1 MAASAA
7 RSDVVVVVARGTLR
21 AKHVNTCSYDLE
33 AATRVEIRVLN
44 SCHINSG
51 RLYEHNNVKNMVLC
65 ALEVKIINVH
75 VFTHPPGLVYYVLH
89 II

>member
-1 MAASAA
+1 
-7 RSDVVVVVARGTLR
+7 
-21 AKHVNTCSYDLE
+21 
-33 AATRVEIRVLN
+33 
-44 SCHINSG
+44 
-51 RLYEHNNVKNMVLC
+51 MVLC